1 MAKDCAIVCSKVG
14 QCAGP
19 YRCLSVQVGTTHST
33 AHTVQEA
40 DAGDRRNFFIFLF
53 FYFFF

>member
-1 MAKDCAIVCSKVG
+1 MAKDCAIVCNKVG

-40 DAGDRRNFFIFLF
+40 DAGDR
-53 FYFFF
+53 

>member
-19 YRCLSVQVGTTHST
+19 YRCLSVQVGTTHPLRT
-33 AHTVQEA
+33 QCKKPMLGIDEIF
-40 DAGDRRNFFIFLF
+40 NFFF
-53 FYFFF
+53 